1 MRTCSHLP
9 RRCGRHCER
18 GLIGI
23 ARLELAPPDLLPGHR
38 LLLQREDEHELG
50 VFKWRGALPT
60 LGQYR
65 RSGATTVVTAS
76 TGNHGAATA
85 WAAAREAMR
94 AVVFVPE
101 GASASKLA
109 LLERFG
115 AELVVGGGD
124 LDAAKEA
131 ATAYAAANGLP
142 FFEDGA
148 EPAQF
153 AGYAAIADEIL
164 TAAGAEPGA
173 VLVPVGN
180 GALLAGIG
188 LRLGERSPA
197 TRRIGVVAAGAPV
210 MARSFKAGHVVESS
224 QSDTFADGMAV
235 RVAIPVAVAA
245 LATAADEMAE
255 VTDRE
260 IAEAVGAF
268 AEAGMRVEGSA
279 AAALAGA
286 RRLDDG
292 LEGVVVLIVT
302 GRNIDD
308 DLWQRAVE
316 RPESFPG

>member
-1 MRTCSHLP
+1 LP
-9 RRCGRHCER
+9 RRCGRRCER
-18 GLIGI
+18 GLIAI
-23 ARLELAPPDLLPGHR
+23 ARLERAPPDLLPGHR

-85 WAAAREAMR
+85 WAAAREGMT
-94 AVVFVPE
+94 AVVFVPD

-115 AELVVGGGD
+115 AQLMVGGDD

-148 EPAQF
+148 ERAQF
-153 AGYAAIADEIL
+153 EGYAAIADEIV
-164 TAAGAEPGA
+164 AACPEPGA

-180 GALLAGIG
+180 GALLIGIG
-188 LRLGERSPA
+188 SRLAEISPS
-197 TRRIGVVAAGAPV
+197 TRRIGVAASEAPV
-210 MARSFKAGHVVESS
+210 MARSFAAGRLVESDRCS
-224 QSDTFADGMAV
+224 TFADGLAV
-235 RVAIPVAVAA
+235 RVAIPLAVDE
-245 LATAADEMAE
+245 LSRAADEMIE
-255 VTDRE
+255 VSERE
-260 IAEAVGAF
+260 IATAVGAL
-268 AEAGMRVEGSA
+268 ASAGIRAEGSA

-286 RRLDDG
+286 RSIADRLP
-292 LEGVVVLIVT
+292 ETVVAVVT
-302 GRNIDD
+302 GGNIDD
-308 DLWQRAVE
+308 DLWHRAVND
-316 RPESFPG
+316 PGSFAS